1 MLDFAFWLSETEWSI
16 ALHESLYLYP
26 WIESTHVLSI
36 CLFFGTLLFVD
47 LRLTDKVFNNLSISE
62 MNRKVLPLTVFG
74 FLVMSV
80 TGLLLFYAI
89 PVRNYQ
95 NIFFRIKMFL
105 IVIAGI
111 NAFFFH
117 RRMSKE
123 AKIWD
128 KDSSIPRSM
137 KTSAITSLV
146 VWSLVIIS
154 GRMIAYNWF
163 DCDRQPQPRWI
174 NELTSCEVDYSLFEG
189 IDGF

>member
-1 MLDFAFWLSETEWSI
+1 MLEFAVWLSETKWSI

-47 LRLTDKVFNNLSISE
+47 LRLTGKVFNNLSVTD
-62 MNRKVLPLTVFG
+62 MNRKVLPLTLFG

-95 NIFFRIKMFL
+95 NIFFRIKILL

-123 AKIWD
+123 AKVWD
-128 KDSSIPRSM
+128 KDSSIPSS
-137 KTSAITSLV
+137 KKNSAITSLV
-146 VWSLVIIS
+146 LWSSVIIS

-163 DCDRQPQPRWI
+163 DCDRQPQPKWI
-174 NELTSCEVDYSLFEG
+174 NTLTSCEVDYSLFEG

>member
-1 MLDFAFWLSETEWSI
+1 MLEFTVWLSETKWSI

-47 LRLTDKVFNNLSISE
+47 LRLTGKVFNNLSVTDV
-62 MNRKVLPLTVFG
+62 NRKVLPLTLFG

-95 NIFFRIKMFL
+95 NIFFRIKILL

-123 AKIWD
+123 AKVWD
-128 KDSSIPRSM
+128 KDSSIPNSM
-137 KTSAITSLV
+137 KNSAITSLV
-146 VWSLVIIS
+146 LWSSVIIS

-163 DCDRQPQPRWI
+163 DCDRQPQPKWI
-174 NELTSCEVDYSLFEG
+174 NTLTSCEVDYSLFEG

>member
-1 MLDFAFWLSETEWSI
+1 MLDSVVWLSETKWSI

-47 LRLTDKVFNNLSISE
+47 LRLTDKVFNKLSVSE
-62 MNRKVLPLTVFG
+62 MNTKVLPLTIFG
-74 FLVMSV
+74 FLVMSI

-95 NIFFRIKMFL
+95 NIFFRIKMLL
-105 IVIAGI
+105 IAIAGI

-117 RRMSKE
+117 KRMSKE
-123 AKIWD
+123 AKIWG

-137 KTSAITSLV
+137 KNSAITSLV
-146 VWSLVIIS
+146 LWSSVIIS

>member
-1 MLDFAFWLSETEWSI
+1 MLEFTVWLSETKWSI

-47 LRLTDKVFNNLSISE
+47 LRLTGKVFNNLSVTDV
-62 MNRKVLPLTVFG
+62 NRKVLPLTLFG

-95 NIFFRIKMFL
+95 NIFFRIKILL

-123 AKIWD
+123 AKVWD
-128 KDSSIPRSM
+128 KDSSIPSSM
-137 KTSAITSLV
+137 KNSAITSLV
-146 VWSLVIIS
+146 LWSSVIIS

-163 DCDRQPQPRWI
+163 DCDRQPQPKWI
-174 NELTSCEVDYSLFEG
+174 NTLTSCEVDYSLFEG

>member
-1 MLDFAFWLSETEWSI
+1 MLDFAVWLSETEWSI

-80 TGLLLFYAI
+80 RGLLLFYAI

-95 NIFFRIKMFL
+95 NIFFRIKMIL
-105 IVIAGI
+105 IVAAGI

-123 AKIWD
+123 AQVWD

-137 KTSAITSLV
+137 KNSAITSLV
-146 VWSLVIIS
+146 LWSLVIIS

>member
-1 MLDFAFWLSETEWSI
+1 MLEFAVWLSETKWSI

-47 LRLTDKVFNNLSISE
+47 LRLTGKVFNNLSVVD
-62 MNRKVLPLTVFG
+62 MNRKVLPLTLFG

-95 NIFFRIKMFL
+95 NIFFRIKILL

-117 RRMSKE
+117 RRMSNE
-123 AKIWD
+123 AKVWD
-128 KDSSIPRSM
+128 QDSSIPSSM
-137 KTSAITSLV
+137 KNRAITSLV
-146 VWSLVIIS
+146 LWSSVIIS

-163 DCDRQPQPRWI
+163 DCDRQPQPKWI
-174 NELTSCEVDYSLFEG
+174 NTLTSCEVDYSLFEG

>member
-1 MLDFAFWLSETEWSI
+1 MLDFAVWLSKTKWSI

-47 LRLTDKVFNNLSISE
+47 LRLTGKVFNNLSVTD
-62 MNRKVLPLTVFG
+62 MNRKVLPLTLFG

-95 NIFFRIKMFL
+95 NIFFRIKILL

-123 AKIWD
+123 AKVWD
-128 KDSSIPRSM
+128 KDSSIPSSM
-137 KTSAITSLV
+137 KNSAITSLV
-146 VWSLVIIS
+146 LWSSLIIS

-163 DCDRQPQPRWI
+163 DCDRQPQPKWI
-174 NELTSCEVDYSLFEG
+174 NTLTSCEVDYSLFEG

>member
-1 MLDFAFWLSETEWSI
+1 MLDFVVWLSETKWSI

-47 LRLTDKVFNNLSISE
+47 LRLTDKVFNKLSVSE
-62 MNRKVLPLTVFG
+62 MNTKVLPLTIFG
-74 FLVMSV
+74 FLVMSI

-95 NIFFRIKMFL
+95 NIFFRIKMLL
-105 IVIAGI
+105 IAIAGI

-117 RRMSKE
+117 KRMSKE
-123 AKIWD
+123 AKIWG

-137 KTSAITSLV
+137 KNSAITSLV
-146 VWSLVIIS
+146 LWSSVIIS

>member
-1 MLDFAFWLSETEWSI
+1 MLDFVVWLSETKWSI

-47 LRLTDKVFNNLSISE
+47 LRLTDKVFNKLSVSE
-62 MNRKVLPLTVFG
+62 MNTKVLPLTIFG
-74 FLVMSV
+74 FLVMSI

-95 NIFFRIKMFL
+95 NIFFRIKML
-105 IVIAGI
+105 LMAVAGI

-117 RRMSKE
+117 KRMSKE

-137 KTSAITSLV
+137 KNSAITSLV
-146 VWSLVIIS
+146 LWSSVIIS

>member
-1 MLDFAFWLSETEWSI
+1 MLDFAVWLSETKWSI

-47 LRLTDKVFNNLSISE
+47 LRLTGKVFNNLSVAD
-62 MNRKVLPLTVFG
+62 MNRKVLPLTLFG

-95 NIFFRIKMFL
+95 NIFFRIKILL

-123 AKIWD
+123 AKVWD
-128 KDSSIPRSM
+128 KDSSIPSSM
-137 KTSAITSLV
+137 KNSAITSLV
-146 VWSLVIIS
+146 LWSSVIIS
-154 GRMIAYNWF
+154 GRMIAYSWF
-163 DCDRQPQPRWI
+163 DCDRQPQPKWI
-174 NELTSCEVDYSLFEG
+174 NTLTSCEVDYSLFEG

>member
-1 MLDFAFWLSETEWSI
+1 MLDFVVWLSETKWSI

-47 LRLTDKVFNNLSISE
+47 LRLTDKVFNKLSVSE
-62 MNRKVLPLTVFG
+62 MNTKVLPLTIFG
-74 FLVMSV
+74 FLVMSI

-95 NIFFRIKMFL
+95 NIFFRIKMLL
-105 IVIAGI
+105 IAVAGI

-137 KTSAITSLV
+137 KNSAITSLV
-146 VWSLVIIS
+146 LWSSVIIS

>member
-1 MLDFAFWLSETEWSI
+1 MLEFAVWLSETKWSI

-47 LRLTDKVFNNLSISE
+47 LRLTGKVFNNLSVVD
-62 MNRKVLPLTVFG
+62 MNRKVLPLTLFG

-80 TGLLLFYAI
+80 TGFLLFYAI

-95 NIFFRIKMFL
+95 NIFFRIKILL

-123 AKIWD
+123 AKVWD
-128 KDSSIPRSM
+128 QDSSIPRSM
-137 KTSAITSLV
+137 KNRAITSLV
-146 VWSLVIIS
+146 LWSSVIIS

-163 DCDRQPQPRWI
+163 DCDRQPQPKWI
-174 NELTSCEVDYSLFEG
+174 NTLTSCEVDYSLFEG

>member
-1 MLDFAFWLSETEWSI
+1 MLEFAVWLSETKWSI

-47 LRLTDKVFNNLSISE
+47 LRLTGKVFNNLSVVD
-62 MNRKVLPLTVFG
+62 MNRKVLPLTLFG
-74 FLVMSV
+74 FLVMSL

-95 NIFFRIKMFL
+95 NIFFRIKMLL

-123 AKIWD
+123 AKVWD
-128 KDSSIPRSM
+128 KDSSIPSSM
-137 KTSAITSLV
+137 KNSAITSLV
-146 VWSLVIIS
+146 LWSSVIIS

-163 DCDRQPQPRWI
+163 DCDRQPQPKWI
-174 NELTSCEVDYSLFEG
+174 NTLTSCEVDYSLFEG

>member
-1 MLDFAFWLSETEWSI
+1 MLDFAVWLSETKWSI

-47 LRLTDKVFNNLSISE
+47 LRLTGKVFNNLSVVD
-62 MNRKVLPLTVFG
+62 MNRKVLPLTLFG

-80 TGLLLFYAI
+80 TGFLLFYAI

-95 NIFFRIKMFL
+95 NIFFRIKILL

-123 AKIWD
+123 AKVWD
-128 KDSSIPRSM
+128 KDSSIPSSM
-137 KTSAITSLV
+137 KNSAITSLV
-146 VWSLVIIS
+146 LWSSVIIS

-163 DCDRQPQPRWI
+163 DCDRQPQPKWI
-174 NELTSCEVDYSLFEG
+174 NTLTSCEVDYSLFEG

>member
-1 MLDFAFWLSETEWSI
+1 MLDFAVWLSETEWSI

-95 NIFFRIKMFL
+95 NIFFRIKMIL
-105 IVIAGI
+105 IVAAGI

-123 AKIWD
+123 AQVWD

-137 KTSAITSLV
+137 KNSAITSLV
-146 VWSLVIIS
+146 LWSLVIIS

>member
-1 MLDFAFWLSETEWSI
+1 MLDFAVWLSETKWSI

-47 LRLTDKVFNNLSISE
+47 LRLTGKVFNNLSVADV
-62 MNRKVLPLTVFG
+62 NRKVLPLTLFG

-95 NIFFRIKMFL
+95 NIFFRIKILL

-123 AKIWD
+123 AKVWD
-128 KDSSIPRSM
+128 KDSSIPCSM
-137 KTSAITSLV
+137 KNSAITSLV
-146 VWSLVIIS
+146 LWSSVIIS

-163 DCDRQPQPRWI
+163 DCDRQPQPKWI
-174 NELTSCEVDYSLFEG
+174 NTLTSCEVDYSLFEG

>member
-1 MLDFAFWLSETEWSI
+1 MLEFAVWLAETKWSI

-47 LRLTDKVFNNLSISE
+47 LRLTGKVFNNLSVTD
-62 MNRKVLPLTVFG
+62 MNRKVLPLTLFG

-95 NIFFRIKMFL
+95 NIFFRIKILL

-123 AKIWD
+123 AKVWD
-128 KDSSIPRSM
+128 KDSSIPSSM
-137 KTSAITSLV
+137 KNSAITSLV
-146 VWSLVIIS
+146 LWSSVIIS

-163 DCDRQPQPRWI
+163 DCDRQPQPKWI
-174 NELTSCEVDYSLFEG
+174 NTLTSCEVDYSLFEG

>member
-1 MLDFAFWLSETEWSI
+1 MLDFVVWLSETEWSI

-47 LRLTDKVFNNLSISE
+47 LRLTGRVFNSLSISE
-62 MNRKVLPLTVFG
+62 MNNKVLPLTIFG
-74 FLVMSV
+74 FLVMSL

-95 NIFFRIKMFL
+95 NIFFRIKMLL
-105 IVIAGI
+105 IVIAGV

-117 RRMSKE
+117 RRMSKG

-128 KDSSIPRSM
+128 KDSSIPSSM
-137 KTSAITSLV
+137 KNSAITSLV
-146 VWSLVIIS
+146 LWSSVIIT

>member
-1 MLDFAFWLSETEWSI
+1 MLDFAVWLSETKWSI

-36 CLFFGTLLFVD
+36 CLFFGTILFVD
-47 LRLTDKVFNNLSISE
+47 LRLPGKVFNNLSVADV
-62 MNRKVLPLTVFG
+62 NRKVLPLTLFG

-95 NIFFRIKMFL
+95 NIFFRIKILL

-123 AKIWD
+123 AKVWD
-128 KDSSIPRSM
+128 KDSSIPSSM
-137 KTSAITSLV
+137 KNSAITSLV
-146 VWSLVIIS
+146 LWSSVIIS

-163 DCDRQPQPRWI
+163 DCDRQPQPKWI
-174 NELTSCEVDYSLFEG
+174 NTLTSCEVDYSLFEG

>member
-1 MLDFAFWLSETEWSI
+1 MLDFAVWLSETEWSI

-95 NIFFRIKMFL
+95 NIFFRIKMIL
-105 IVIAGI
+105 IVVAGI
-111 NAFFFH
+111 NAIFFH
-117 RRMSKE
+117 RRMYKE
-123 AKIWD
+123 AQVWD

-137 KTSAITSLV
+137 KNSAITSLV
-146 VWSLVIIS
+146 LWSLVIIS

>member
-1 MLDFAFWLSETEWSI
+1 MLEFAVWLSETKWSI

-47 LRLTDKVFNNLSISE
+47 LRLTGKVFNNLSVVD
-62 MNRKVLPLTVFG
+62 MNRKVLPLTLFG

-95 NIFFRIKMFL
+95 NIFFRIKILL

-123 AKIWD
+123 AKVWD
-128 KDSSIPRSM
+128 QDSSIPSSM
-137 KTSAITSLV
+137 KNRAITSLV
-146 VWSLVIIS
+146 LWSSVIIS

-163 DCDRQPQPRWI
+163 DCDRQPQPKWI
-174 NELTSCEVDYSLFEG
+174 NTLTSCEVDYSLFEG

>member
-1 MLDFAFWLSETEWSI
+1 
-16 ALHESLYLYP
+16 
-26 WIESTHVLSI
+26 
-36 CLFFGTLLFVD
+36 
-47 LRLTDKVFNNLSISE
+47 

-95 NIFFRIKMFL
+95 NIFFRIKMIL
-105 IVIAGI
+105 IVVAGI

-128 KDSSIPRSM
+128 KVP
-137 KTSAITSLV
+137 
-146 VWSLVIIS
+146 
-154 GRMIAYNWF
+154 
-163 DCDRQPQPRWI
+163 
-174 NELTSCEVDYSLFEG
+174 
-189 IDGF
+189 GFSE

>member
-117 RRMSKE
+117 RRMSKK
-123 AKIWD
+123 AQVWD

-137 KTSAITSLV
+137 KNSAITSLV
-146 VWSLVIIS
+146 LWSLVIIS

>member
-1 MLDFAFWLSETEWSI
+1 MLDFVVWLSETKWSI

-47 LRLTDKVFNNLSISE
+47 LRLTDKVFNKLSVSE
-62 MNRKVLPLTVFG
+62 MNTKVLPLTIFG
-74 FLVMSV
+74 FLVMSI

-95 NIFFRIKMFL
+95 NIFFRIKML
-105 IVIAGI
+105 LMAVAGI

-137 KTSAITSLV
+137 KNSAITSLV
-146 VWSLVIIS
+146 LWSLVIIS

>member
-1 MLDFAFWLSETEWSI
+1 MLDFAIWLSETEWSI

-47 LRLTDKVFNNLSISE
+47 LRLTGKVFNNLSISA
-62 MNRKVLPLTVFG
+62 MNKKVLPLTLFG

-111 NAFFFH
+111 NALFFH
-117 RRMSKE
+117 KRMSKE

-128 KDSSIPRSM
+128 DNSSIPRSM
-137 KTSAITSLV
+137 KNSAITSLV
-146 VWSLVIIS
+146 LWSLVIIS

>member
-1 MLDFAFWLSETEWSI
+1 MLDFVVWLSETKWSI

-47 LRLTDKVFNNLSISE
+47 LRLTDKVFNKLSVSE
-62 MNRKVLPLTVFG
+62 MNTKVLPLTIFG
-74 FLVMSV
+74 FLVMSI

-95 NIFFRIKMFL
+95 NIFFRIKMLL
-105 IVIAGI
+105 IAIAGI

-117 RRMSKE
+117 KRMSKE

-137 KTSAITSLV
+137 KNSAITSLV
-146 VWSLVIIS
+146 LWSSVIIS

>member
-1 MLDFAFWLSETEWSI
+1 MLEFAVWLSETKWSI

-47 LRLTDKVFNNLSISE
+47 LRLTGKVFNNLSVTD
-62 MNRKVLPLTVFG
+62 MNRKVLPLTLFG

-95 NIFFRIKMFL
+95 NIFFRIKILL

-111 NAFFFH
+111 NAFSFH

-123 AKIWD
+123 AKVWD
-128 KDSSIPRSM
+128 KDSSIPSSM
-137 KTSAITSLV
+137 KNSAITSLV
-146 VWSLVIIS
+146 LWSSVIIS

-163 DCDRQPQPRWI
+163 DCDRQPQPKWI
-174 NELTSCEVDYSLFEG
+174 NTLTSCEVDYSLFEG

>member
-1 MLDFAFWLSETEWSI
+1 MLDFVVWLSETEWSI

-47 LRLTDKVFNNLSISE
+47 LRLTDKVFKNLSISE
-62 MNRKVLPLTVFG
+62 MNRKVLPLTIFG

-137 KTSAITSLV
+137 KNSAITSLV
-146 VWSLVIIS
+146 LWSLVIIS

>member
-1 MLDFAFWLSETEWSI
+1 MLDFVVWLSETKWSI

-47 LRLTDKVFNNLSISE
+47 LRLTDKVFNKLSVSE
-62 MNRKVLPLTVFG
+62 MNTKVLPLTIFG
-74 FLVMSV
+74 FLVMSI

-95 NIFFRIKMFL
+95 NIFFRIKML
-105 IVIAGI
+105 LMAVAGI

-117 RRMSKE
+117 RRMSRE

-137 KTSAITSLV
+137 KNSAITSLV
-146 VWSLVIIS
+146 LWSSVIIS